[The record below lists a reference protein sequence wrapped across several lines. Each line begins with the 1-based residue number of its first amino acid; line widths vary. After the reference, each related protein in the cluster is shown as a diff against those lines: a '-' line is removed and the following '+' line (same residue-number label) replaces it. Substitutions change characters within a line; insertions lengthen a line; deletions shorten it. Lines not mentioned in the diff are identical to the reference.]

1 MAELAEEQP
10 SQSLPHKYED
20 ITDFLKEVAPGM
32 EIGQMIHSES
42 FDLHESISALELMDA
57 KMDAGINPGQ
67 VMSYERALKEGKLS
81 KEMTAHETL
90 ALMDGCMALEA
101 TWHAG
106 HSIVDTLVPC
116 LYLHKPVLAA
126 DSLAQRFIVSFLH
139 SCSLARN
146 LVVKGDVF
154 EEEDFVPPLFGFE
167 LAPHVEPE
175 AAAADLD
182 GAMSVLLA
190 QIQQAKQNKQAAP
203 QQSNPEVQNQAQ
215 TSSTGGWSKGGVK
228 KKKKKHKG
236 KETGGPGNVLT
247 GQAEIK
253 AAAGPVPPLQE
264 DPAME
269 LPLAQALLAR
279 LKYRK
284 ALSKLFQALL
294 LPDAQALP
302 SLASLVAHAQLCLG
316 QVRDS
321 LPLGYHPQH
330 ATPLEPPQPKLLS
343 PEEALQGAKAEPQGE
358 AKESKYPA
366 PPGFYA
372 SVGRNFISGVPPR
385 QVTLKTREEA
395 IEEMERF
402 LEHVG
407 LYSSLLPLRGYQELL
422 EKFFSLSARRPSILA
437 RSSLMVL
444 LHSEANLLGKG
455 PCTELLRK
463 AMHAFCSSS
472 ERFTSSPD
480 FKQHV
485 HRLQTPVCMLFRLL
499 CENRSRQRRRIGA
512 ALSDWA
518 IMEAEADY
526 LDQVHLR
533 QLQQAGVDLSKQPTQ
548 ATPYR
553 YPFSAFVYDQT
564 IGLLSY
570 YLELGFELNLYA
582 DMELPVMYWSM
593 EHLYDARLRNRLL
606 AYRPNEAQLRKA
618 QTLKDNEARFK
629 LLQASP
635 PSAAVVL
642 IDAFVNLCRALVYAI
657 QGIKSLGV
665 TVLQVPDDYADV
677 WFLNRFSD
685 LHRVPQ
691 PPHRT
696 MDHYRH
702 QMAEFANGEQ
712 DHLATSRQF
721 FTNALKKL
729 QLAYTH
735 PQGPSEEDKKKIK
748 ELQQVCVLNG
758 MLETNMAK
766 QLKGHSSSEF
776 TLTYSFER
784 HHLFPVLAL
793 EKRKQTPI
801 CSAATPYRFSL
812 HPPQTSFGQARTA
825 SAPSRTGTDD
835 GKSSPSLPSPVDTST
850 GGAAAST
857 ATVAGSSQAN
867 SWTQ

>member
-1 MAELAEEQP
+1 
-10 SQSLPHKYED
+10 
-20 ITDFLKEVAPGM
+20 M

-106 HSIVDTLVPC
+106 HSIVDT
-116 LYLHKPVLAA
+116 
-126 DSLAQRFIVSFLH
+126 I
-139 SCSLARN
+139 ARN

-269 LPLAQALLAR
+269 LPLAQALLAASSTAR
-279 LKYRK
+279 LSASSSRRSCCRR
-284 ALSKLFQALL
+284 AGAAVAGLSGGAR
-294 LPDAQALP
+294 AALP
-302 SLASLVAHAQLCLG
+302 GASARLAAA
-316 QVRDS
+316 
-321 LPLGYHPQH
+321 GYHPQH

-358 AKESKYPA
+358 AKESKYPGTTGLLRLGRTQLHFWR
-366 PPGFYA
+366 PPEA
-372 SVGRNFISGVPPR
+372 SHSQNEGGGN
-385 QVTLKTREEA
+385 
-395 IEEMERF
+395 
-402 LEHVG
+402 
-407 LYSSLLPLRGYQELL
+407 RGDGAELL

-582 DMELPVMYWSM
+582 DMELPPTDLTRRSS
-593 EHLYDARLRNRLL
+593 A
-606 AYRPNEAQLRKA
+606 KA

-635 PSAAVVL
+635 PSAAVSSRLRHSRHQV
-642 IDAFVNLCRALVYAI
+642 A
-657 QGIKSLGV
+657 GV

-835 GKSSPSLPSPVDTST
+835 GKSRPLCLRQWTPAQEVRPPPQQQWQAVVRQQLDPVVRTQMPSPTGASPNCYIRSREVPLFHNLIRTTQRPPGYVAHNISRDPGLVDCTVDLCGHIGLHSPSPSPQC
-850 GGAAAST
+850 G
-857 ATVAGSSQAN
+857 
-867 SWTQ
+867 